1 MARSKGETEV
11 IISERYVP
19 RTGGGRKVLRLM
31 EDVMEAGVETEAN
44 E

>member
-11 IISERYVP
+11 MRSERYVP
-19 RTGGGRKVLRLM
+19 RTGGGRTVLRLM
-31 EDVMEAGVETEAN
+31 EEVMEAGVETEAN